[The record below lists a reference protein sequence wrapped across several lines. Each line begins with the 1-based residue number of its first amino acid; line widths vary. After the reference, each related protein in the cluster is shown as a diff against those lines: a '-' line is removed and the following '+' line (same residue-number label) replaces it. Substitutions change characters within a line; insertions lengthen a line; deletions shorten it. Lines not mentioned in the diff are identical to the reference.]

1 MEPFVP
7 AERILGARPAQGRPV
22 PRASVVVP
30 TFNRRRLLLE
40 ALDSVLAQTEAAFE
54 VIVVDDGSTDGS
66 EAAVRERYGAEARL
80 RILRQPNSG
89 TAAARN
95 RGLAAARAPWTAFLD
110 SDDLW
115 EPRFLESQLACADAR
130 PDVDLF
136 ICDSRFLGPWGRDA
150 QTVFA
155 RRAWRLPDSLD
166 AMLDGAWALPS
177 SMLIRTSVGQ
187 ALGFSSAFRW
197 SEDTEFLFRFHAA
210 GYRLEGNPGVL
221 SAWRRHAGV
230 EGAPQKMEQGRA
242 MAWEHLQML
251 EAYADRG
258 SHPRRV
264 RYQVARKKAL
274 LLVGAGRWRE
284 ARHHLWA
291 WWRARPD
298 STRALRYLLR
308 SLLAPMSPAVG
319 EAASTGALAVPGDA
333 RAEGA

>member
-1 MEPFVP
+1 MDPYIPP
-7 AERILGARPAQGRPV
+7 ARSLGAGPV
-22 PRASVVVP
+22 TGPHAPRVSVVVP

-66 EAAVRERYGAEARL
+66 DVAVRERHGGDARL
-80 RILRQPNSG
+80 RILSQPNSG

-95 RGLAAARAPWTAFLD
+95 RGLAEARAPWTAFLD

-115 EPRFLESQLACADAR
+115 EPRFLESQLACAQTR
-130 PDVDLF
+130 PEVDLF
-136 ICDSRFLGPWGRDA
+136 VCDSRFLGPWDRDA
-150 QTVFA
+150 PTVFA
-155 RRAWRLPDSLD
+155 RRAWQLPDSLD

-177 SMLIRTSVGQ
+177 SMLIRTAVGQ

-210 GYRLEGNPGVL
+210 GYRLAGNPDVL
-221 SAWRRHAGV
+221 SAWRRHAGGD
-230 EGAPQKMEQGRA
+230 GAPQKMEQGGA
-242 MAWEHLQML
+242 MAWENLQML

-284 ARHHLWA
+284 ARRHLWN

-308 SLLAPMSPAVG
+308 SLIARTRPAAGDAAPA
-319 EAASTGALAVPGDA
+319 GALAVPGDA
-333 RAEGA
+333 RAGRA